1 MTLAD
6 WDILMILLWPYLSCT
21 ASTKKM
27 KKKCVWCQ
35 TERVELMKKWQIY
48 VIKVLQGTCISWKK
62 QKSMRL
68 LYFTPFLFITSNCV
82 RTRLLSCKIA
92 WGIYQNLESYT
103 LRNSMVMIMGFL
115 PDLLE
120 LFRNCVLSGESDKTI
135 YCLYNINWNVTACA
149 SVNKKLY
156 QTIHC
161 CKAHAYEL
169 WYSHLFLK
177 SRNMTFPFI
186 KVV

>member
-1 MTLAD
+1 MLRLMSWCWQWILYNIWLVLYLLTTLAD
-6 WDILMILLWPYLSCT
+6 WDILMILLWSYLSCT
-21 ASTKKM
+21 ASTKKKR

-35 TERVELMKKWQIY
+35 TERVELMKKKWQIY

-103 LRNSMVMIMGFL
+103 LRNSMVMIRVFFARLVG
-115 PDLLE
+115 
-120 LFRNCVLSGESDKTI
+120 
-135 YCLYNINWNVTACA
+135 
-149 SVNKKLY
+149 
-156 QTIHC
+156 
-161 CKAHAYEL
+161 
-169 WYSHLFLK
+169 
-177 SRNMTFPFI
+177 TF
-186 KVV
+186 

>member
-1 MTLAD
+1 MLRLISWCWQWILYNIWLVLYLLMTLAD
-6 WDILMILLWPYLSCT
+6 WDILMILLWSYLSCT

-35 TERVELMKKWQIY
+35 TERVELMKKNGRFMSLKY
-48 VIKVLQGTCISWKK
+48 CKVHVFHEKK

-103 LRNSMVMIMGFL
+103 LRNSMVMIRVFFARLVG
-115 PDLLE
+115 
-120 LFRNCVLSGESDKTI
+120 
-135 YCLYNINWNVTACA
+135 
-149 SVNKKLY
+149 
-156 QTIHC
+156 
-161 CKAHAYEL
+161 
-169 WYSHLFLK
+169 
-177 SRNMTFPFI
+177 TF
-186 KVV
+186 

>member
-1 MTLAD
+1 MLRLMSWCWQWILYNICLVLYLLMTLAD

-27 KKKCVWCQ
+27 KKKMCMMSNWESGIDEKNGRFMSLKYC
-35 TERVELMKKWQIY
+35 
-48 VIKVLQGTCISWKK
+48 KVHVFHEKK

-103 LRNSMVMIMGFL
+103 LRNSMVMIMGFFARL
-115 PDLLE
+115 
-120 LFRNCVLSGESDKTI
+120 VG
-135 YCLYNINWNVTACA
+135 
-149 SVNKKLY
+149 
-156 QTIHC
+156 
-161 CKAHAYEL
+161 
-169 WYSHLFLK
+169 
-177 SRNMTFPFI
+177 TF
-186 KVV
+186 